1 MEGVKLKGGSGTKG
15 REAEIEERSAVYR
28 GRVES

>member
-15 REAEIEERSAVYR
+15 REAEIEERSAVR